1 MTALPTG
8 CIVPLITPML
18 SAGELDLRGLGGLI
32 RNVTGAGA
40 AGVLVAGPVG
50 EGPLLAPA
58 DRRALTIAAKET
70 SEEAGGPVLVGV
82 SGATL
87 EDLHADVDRIAG
99 AGADAVVVQAPGAV
113 ALRGEELVALH
124 LAVADRAEVPTVLGY
139 DPRTT
144 TSPIV
149 GDAMTRLAAHDRVLG
164 VVDLGGDAE
173 QRRAF
178 LSAAGTGFSVL
189 AAHTPTLLD
198 ALAAGISGAVLGIAN
213 LRTDQLV
220 DLLTASDADDAT
232 AAARLHASL
241 VACEDG
247 LRASGRSMPAALKAA
262 LQLEG
267 LIDER
272 WCGSP
277 LESVP
282 PNRLDRIRTALLR

>member
-8 CIVPLITPML
+8 CIVPLVTPML

-32 RNVTGAGA
+32 RNVTEAGA

-58 DRRALTIAAKET
+58 DRRALTIAATEATET
-70 SEEAGGPVLVGV
+70 GGPVLVGV
-82 SGATL
+82 SGATPD
-87 EDLHADVDRIAG
+87 DLHADVARIAS
-99 AGADAVVVQAPGAV
+99 AGADAVVVLAPGAV
-113 ALRGEELVALH
+113 PLRGEELVALH

-144 TSPIV
+144 TSPIT
-149 GDAMTRLAAHDRVLG
+149 GDALTRLAAHDRVLG
-164 VVDLGGDAE
+164 VVDLGGDAA

-178 LSAAGTGFSVL
+178 LAAGAGFAVL
-189 AAHTPTLLD
+189 AADTPTLPASLT
-198 ALAAGISGAVLGIAN
+198 AGVTGAVVGIAN
-213 LRTDQLV
+213 LRTAQLV
-220 DLLTASDADDAT
+220 ELLAASDAGDDT
-232 AAARLHASL
+232 ARAQLHASL

-247 LRASGRSMPAALKAA
+247 LRGSGRSMPAAIKAA

-272 WCGSP
+272 WCVPP
-277 LESVP
+277 LDSVP